1 LAAGFGL
8 RWWKEVEEAMRRK
21 DFIKT
26 GGLLLA
32 SSVLGACPGKITK
45 KQESETRKGNLK
57 VSTTIYEL
65 QLRQA
70 WTLSRG
76 TWNTR
81 RNVLVRLEKDGIVAY
96 GESAPIPRYNENAES
111 NQEFIQRALPIL
123 EKDLWEYQDRWRELE
138 ALTPGQNAAKAALDM
153 AILDWVGKNLRIPLY
168 RFFGL
173 DRNKTLPTTFSIG
186 IDTVE
191 VMQKTVESVPAF
203 RRLKIKV
210 GVADDKKH
218 IEGIRAV
225 TDRPLIVD
233 ANEGWKDRQQA
244 LEMINWLADRG
255 VEFVEQPMP
264 ADNLEDHRWLKDRV
278 KIPIMADESV
288 HKIQDVPALASA
300 FHGINIKLMKCGGLQ
315 EALRLVAV
323 ARAHGLKLMIGCMIE
338 SSLAIAAAA
347 TLTPLFDYADLDG
360 NILINNDPFRGLTL
374 EGDRWLLSDKP
385 GLGVEPAIPDW

>member
-1 LAAGFGL
+1 
-8 RWWKEVEEAMRRK
+8 MRRK
-21 DFIKT
+21 DFLKT
-26 GGLLLA
+26 GGLLIA
-32 SSVLGACPGKITK
+32 SSLFNNCRGKVK
-45 KQESETRKGNLK
+45 KEKEYETGKGSLK
-57 VSTTIYEL
+57 VSTIIYEL

-96 GESAPIPRYNENAES
+96 GESAPIPRYNESAES
-111 NQEFIQRALPIL
+111 NREFIHRALPVL

-138 ALTPGQNAAKAALDM
+138 SLSPGQNAAKAALDM
-153 AILDWVGKNLRIPLY
+153 AILDWVGKSLRIPLY

-173 DRNKTLPTTFSIG
+173 DRNRTLPTTFSIG

-191 VMQKTVESVPAF
+191 IMQKTAESAPAF
-203 RRLKIKV
+203 RRLKIKA

-218 IEGIRAV
+218 IEGLRQV
-225 TDRPLIVD
+225 TDRPLVVD

-244 LEMINWLADRG
+244 LEMINWMAERG

-264 ADNLEDHRWLKDRV
+264 ADNLEDHRWLKERV
-278 KIPIMADESV
+278 KIPIIADESV

-300 FHGINIKLMKCGGLQ
+300 FHGLNIKLMKCGGLQ
-315 EALRLVAV
+315 EALRLAAV
-323 ARAHGLKLMIGCMIE
+323 ARAHDLKLMIGCMIE

-374 EGDRWLLSDKP
+374 EGDRWLLPDKP
-385 GLGVEPAIPDW
+385 GLGVEPVIPEW

>member
-1 LAAGFGL
+1 MKRQEFLKASGL
-8 RWWKEVEEAMRRK
+8 IIASSLVGSCQRKVRK
-21 DFIKT
+21 DKEFE
-26 GGLLLA
+26 A
-32 SSVLGACPGKITK
+32 
-45 KQESETRKGNLK
+45 RKGTLRL
-57 VSTTIYEL
+57 STTIYEL

-76 TWNTR
+76 TWNIR

-96 GESAPIPRYNENAES
+96 GESAPIPRYNESAES
-111 NQEFIQRALPIL
+111 NQEFINRALPVL
-123 EKDLWEYQDRWRELE
+123 EKDLWAYQDRWQELE
-138 ALTPGQNAAKAALDM
+138 ALSPGQNAAKAALDL
-153 AILDWVGKNLRIPLY
+153 AIMDWVAKSLKVPLY
-168 RFFGL
+168 KFLGL

-191 VMQKTVESVPAF
+191 VMQKTAESFPAF

-225 TDRPLIVD
+225 TDRPLVVD

-244 LEMINWLADRG
+244 LEMINWMAEHG

-264 ADNLEDHRWLKDRV
+264 ADNLEDHRWLKERV

-288 HKIQDVPALASA
+288 HKIKDVPALASA

-347 TLTPLFDYADLDG
+347 ALTPLFDYADLDG

-374 EGDRWLLSDKP
+374 EGDRWLLSEKP
-385 GLGVEPAIPDW
+385 GLGVEPVIPEW